1 MGLFIYSLFVFTVL
15 SVVLLYFF
23 RERWLHLI
31 PDQLN
36 PTHLY
41 TALPTTFQGD
51 VEAGLHSTDFDMTGN
66 IEGDSRSGLDE
77 QGKREVLAIMRRK
90 KVNFDEARKM
100 YMEKRFKREGIGADG
115 VPNDPKFVSFS

>member
-1 MGLFIYSLFVFTVL
+1 
-15 SVVLLYFF
+15 
-23 RERWLHLI
+23 LHLV
-31 PDQLN
+31 PDQLT
-36 PTHLY
+36 PSYLY

-66 IEGDSRSGLDE
+66 MEGDSRGGLDE
-77 QGKREVLAIMRRK
+77 AGKREVLGIMRRK
-90 KVNFDEARKM
+90 RVNFDEARKI

>member
-1 MGLFIYSLFVFTVL
+1 MLFYSLFVLTVL
-15 SVVLLYFF
+15 SIVLLFFF
-23 RERWLHLI
+23 RERWLHLV
-31 PDQLN
+31 PDQLT
-36 PTHLY
+36 PTYLY

-100 YMEKRFKREGIGADG
+100 YMEKRFKKAGISADG